1 MGQVRDREGRGGMS
15 FWTQGQQDKE
25 TFIFM
30 QATSTFIE
38 VFETL
43 NMASDNPV
51 ISEIRTPLEKL
62 QLILKKVYQKL
73 GPEFTSKFNAYCR
86 L

>member
-1 MGQVRDREGRGGMS
+1 
-15 FWTQGQQDKE
+15 
-25 TFIFM
+25 M

-73 GPEFTSKFNAYCR
+73 GPEFTSKFNTYCR
-86 L
+86 LYVFPQAEWKPRSTINRSMKC

>member
-1 MGQVRDREGRGGMS
+1 
-15 FWTQGQQDKE
+15 
-25 TFIFM
+25 M

-73 GPEFTSKFNAYCR
+73 GPEFTTKFNTYCR
-86 L
+86 LYLFLDAEWTHRSTINRSTRC

>member
-1 MGQVRDREGRGGMS
+1 
-15 FWTQGQQDKE
+15 
-25 TFIFM
+25 
-30 QATSTFIE
+30 
-38 VFETL
+38 
-43 NMASDNPV
+43 MASDNPV

-73 GPEFTSKFNAYCR
+73 GPEFTGKYNAYCR